1 MDFIIVT
8 GLSGAGKTRAINAL
22 EDIGFFCADNIP
34 PQLIQTFYEMTQQ
47 SHGSLS
53 HVAVVTD
60 IRGGDMFS
68 KLLST
73 LDQMDAERKEYKILF
88 LDANDYILINRF
100 KETRRKH
107 PLSDNCLGSLD
118 QAVKLERD
126 VLRPVKERADY
137 IIDTSYLSPAQL
149 KERISS
155 LFLGDASDAMKIHC
169 ISFGFKFG
177 MPTEADLVFDVRIA
191 CYGKPR
197 LRHFFAGCRFR
208 RSNRLKFSAVDSIAV
223 KNLTV
228 DGGDYPVERIKVGRD
243 QVGVPFGVDQVRL
256 FPAEHQ
262 NAVEVPGNNA
272 QVFKIPPARRAGHQG
287 SVVGH
292 GEGVKPFFRRG
303 AHIFLQSAVCVCGCC
318 RMRVSICD

>member
-107 PLSDNCLGSLD
+107 PLADNCLGSLD

-177 MPTEADLVFDVRIA
+177 MPTEADLVFDVR
-191 CYGKPR
+191 CLPNPFYVEDLKHLTGLDKPVQDYV
-197 LRHFFAGCRFR
+197 LRSDETKGFV
-208 RSNRLKFSAVDSIAV
+208 S
-223 KNLTV
+223 
-228 DGGDYPVERIKVGRD
+228 
-243 QVGVPFGVDQVRL
+243 RL
-256 FPAEHQ
+256 FSLVDYMIPLYCNEGKSQLVIAIGCTGGHHRS
-262 NAVEVPGNNA
+262 VTLA
-272 QVFKIPPARRAGHQG
+272 QVLYEHLLEQNLRA
-287 SVVGH
+287 SVNH
-292 GEGVKPFFRRG
+292 RDIQRK
-303 AHIFLQSAVCVCGCC
+303 
-318 RMRVSICD
+318 

>member
-8 GLSGAGKTRAINAL
+8 GLSGAGKTRTINAL

-73 LDQMDAERKEYKILF
+73 LDQMDAERKAYKILF
-88 LDANDYILINRF
+88 LDASDYVLINRF

-107 PLSDNCLGSLD
+107 PLAENCLGSLD

-177 MPTEADLVFDVRIA
+177 MPTEADLVFDVR
-191 CYGKPR
+191 CLPNPFYVEKLKHLTGLDKP
-197 LRHFFAGCRFR
+197 
-208 RSNRLKFSAVDSIAV
+208 VQ
-223 KNLTV
+223 
-228 DGGDYPVERIKVGRD
+228 DYVLCSEETKGFVS
-243 QVGVPFGVDQVRL
+243 RL
-256 FPAEHQ
+256 FSLIDYMIPLYCNEGKSQLVIAIGCTGGHHRS
-262 NAVEVPGNNA
+262 VTLA
-272 QVFKIPPARRAGHQG
+272 QVLYEHLIEQN
-287 SVVGH
+287 
-292 GEGVKPFFRRG
+292 
-303 AHIFLQSAVCVCGCC
+303 L
-318 RMRVSICD
+318 RVSVNHRDIQRK